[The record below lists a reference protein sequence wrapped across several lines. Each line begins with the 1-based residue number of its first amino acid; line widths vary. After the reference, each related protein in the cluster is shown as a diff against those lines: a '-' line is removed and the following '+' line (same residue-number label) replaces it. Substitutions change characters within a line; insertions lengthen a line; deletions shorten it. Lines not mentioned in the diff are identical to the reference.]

1 MKKLFLFATVFY
13 VGIGIASAQ
22 VNADKRDERLAAFRA
37 EVFTRVLRLSPDEA
51 QGFWPVYNAF
61 LDRREQLQRDFK
73 IDKQEDQMSDTEVA
87 EQINQYFDKKQ
98 RDLDLEKSLYQDL
111 KKVLP
116 LRKVAKIPLAERE
129 FRESL
134 VKKLQEARQ
143 QRIQERR
150 QTWEI
155 AGTDCHLLTKKA
167 RPERTERALLIS
179 KSIIYKLSRS
189 PFRSNTRR
197 R

>member
-1 MKKLFLFATVFY
+1 MHNMKKLFLFATVFY

-87 EQINQYFDKKQ
+87 EQINQYFDKKL

-150 QTWEI
+150 QNL
-155 AGTDCHLLTKKA
+155 G
-167 RPERTERALLIS
+167 
-179 KSIIYKLSRS
+179 
-189 PFRSNTRR
+189 NRR
-197 R
+197 N

>member
-98 RDLDLEKSLYQDL
+98 R
-111 KKVLP
+111 
-116 LRKVAKIPLAERE
+116 
-129 FRESL
+129 
-134 VKKLQEARQ
+134 
-143 QRIQERR
+143 
-150 QTWEI
+150 EI
-155 AGTDCHLLTKKA
+155 G
-167 RPERTERALLIS
+167 RAHV
-179 KSIIYKLSRS
+179 
-189 PFRSNTRR
+189 
-197 R
+197 